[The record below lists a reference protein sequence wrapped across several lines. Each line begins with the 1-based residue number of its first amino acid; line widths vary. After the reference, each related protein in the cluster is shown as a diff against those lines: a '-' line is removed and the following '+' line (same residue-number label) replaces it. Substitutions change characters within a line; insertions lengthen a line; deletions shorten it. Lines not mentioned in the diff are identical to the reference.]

1 MGDGSDGSID
11 RLEEAL
17 EIALDLGQ
25 ESRQERALR
34 EDREHRRNRH
44 SKHWKKRKLLN
55 ATRKVATTTRSV
67 HRIRAVL
74 APTEL

>member
-1 MGDGSDGSID
+1 MGDESDCSID

-34 EDREHRRNRH
+34 ED
-44 SKHWKKRKLLN
+44 
-55 ATRKVATTTRSV
+55 
-67 HRIRAVL
+67 
-74 APTEL
+74 